1 MAEFEVTM
9 AVDKAGGY
17 PAVQDFYIIP
27 SLIGGNQIQN
37 SAGIIYQQ
45 NSAGF

>member
-1 MAEFEVTM
+1 MTQFEVAM
-9 AVDKAGGY
+9 AIDKAGGY

-27 SLIGGNQIQN
+27 GQIGGNQIQN